1 MVRDV
6 SPLEELQRRRAALEA
21 ELARFLDFL
30 RTHYVPQ
37 RVILFGSLAE
47 GRLHPDSDLDLV
59 VGMPSS
65 RPFLERIG
73 ELLERFRPRVGVDLL
88 VYTPEEFE
96 EIRNRPFFREEVLAK
111 GVVLYESPSGTLAP
125 LRP

>member
-1 MVRDV
+1 MVREV
-6 SPLEELQRRRAALEA
+6 SPPEELQQRRAALEA

-65 RPFLERIG
+65 RPFLER
-73 ELLERFRPRVGVDLL
+73 FRPRVGMDLL
-88 VYTPEEFE
+88 GNIRFACEDLNPE
-96 EIRNRPFFREEVLAK
+96 
-111 GVVLYESPSGTLAP
+111 VVG
-125 LRP
+125 

>member
-1 MVRDV
+1 MIRDA
-6 SPLEELQRRRAALEA
+6 SPPEELQQRQAALEA
-21 ELARFLDFL
+21 ELTCFSDFL

-59 VGMPSS
+59 VVMPSS

-73 ELLERFRPRVGVDLL
+73 ELLERFRPCVGLDLL
-88 VYTPEEFE
+88 VYTSEEMLT
-96 EIRNRPFFREEVLAK
+96 R
-111 GVVLYESPSGTLAP
+111 GVVLYESSSGTLAP
-125 LRP
+125 LPP